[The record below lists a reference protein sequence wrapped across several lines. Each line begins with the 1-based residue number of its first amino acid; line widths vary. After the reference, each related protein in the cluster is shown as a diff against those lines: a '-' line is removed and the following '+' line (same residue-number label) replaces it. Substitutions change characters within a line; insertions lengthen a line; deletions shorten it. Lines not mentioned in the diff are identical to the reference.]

1 MAIQEEISRYLQE
14 GYTPQQIINKGYSKS
29 TVYKVYDTFKTYVT
43 QIGKPDWSITDIRY
57 NNPNKRYLPRENI
70 SISFNFENT
79 SGRDVY
85 INKMGIGVEWLKPET
100 WHAYDVKDLVKSGQR
115 RFFSFLIPIPDDI
128 SLGEYELRF
137 GIEAQYL
144 PVIGYQNN
152 SLQTQWTTY
161 PEIIHIKN
169 PLTGIK
175 VFISH
180 STEDMSLIRQ
190 LENHLDINGLEPIIA
205 EDILTPGAVLRE
217 KFQAK
222 IREANIF
229 LVLLTENSINSNWVM
244 EETNYALQIGKATI
258 PLKEESVKIE
268 SGIEWRE
275 FSKHERPE
283 IIFSKIMDGVNS
295 RLNNIQISPNN
306 VQISPQNNA
315 AATIIGIGVLAFL
328 AGLFIGSAGKK

>member
-1 MAIQEEISRYLQE
+1 MAIQEEISNYLQE
-14 GYTPQQIINKGYSKS
+14 GHTPQQIINKGYRKS

-43 QIGKPDWSITDIRY
+43 QIGKPDWSIIDIKY

-85 INKMGIGVEWLKPET
+85 INRMGIWIEWLKPEV
-100 WHAYDVKDLVKSGQR
+100 WHAQDVKDLVKSGQR

-144 PVIGYQNN
+144 PVIGYQDQ
-152 SLQTQWTTY
+152 SLQTQWTD

-190 LENHLDINGLEPIIA
+190 LENNIDIYGLEPIIA
-205 EDILTPGAVLRE
+205 EDLLTPGAVLRE

-229 LVLLTENSINSNWVM
+229 LVLFTENSINSKWVI
-244 EETNYALQIGKATI
+244 EETNYALQIGKPTI

-275 FSKHERPE
+275 FSKFERPE
-283 IIFSKIMDGVNS
+283 IIFSKIMDGVNGCI
-295 RLNNIQISPNN
+295 NNNQ
-306 VQISPQNNA
+306 VFPQNNA
-315 AATIIGIGVLAFL
+315 AAAIIGIGILTFL
-328 AGLFIGSAGKK
+328 AGLAVGSAERK